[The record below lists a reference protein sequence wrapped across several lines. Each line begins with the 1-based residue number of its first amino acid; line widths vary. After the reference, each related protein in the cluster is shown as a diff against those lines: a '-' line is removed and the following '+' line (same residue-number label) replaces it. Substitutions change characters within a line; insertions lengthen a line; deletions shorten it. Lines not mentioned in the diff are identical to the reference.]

1 MYPNRKIRYMGPIY
15 KPARVGGGVGGV
27 LAVAVAVAVA
37 AAKGEG
43 ELAQVVQSTL
53 AFAPF
58 VLVPVRG
65 CGEW

>member
-1 MYPNRKIRYMGPIY
+1 MI
-15 KPARVGGGVGGV
+15 ATV
-27 LAVAVAVAVA
+27 LAAVAVV
-37 AAKGEG
+37 AAKGGG

>member
-1 MYPNRKIRYMGPIY
+1 MI
-15 KPARVGGGVGGV
+15 ATV
-27 LAVAVAVAVA
+27 LAAVAVVVVVV